1 MIITVP
7 DFQDWKSQPVT
18 KAVHAEMDAMIQGVA
33 GELADTAGVD
43 QILDRYR
50 AGYIQGIR
58 DVLNIRVDDIEGD
71 KID

>member
-18 KAVHAEMDAMIQGVA
+18 KAFFVVLDERIQ
-33 GELADTAGVD
+33 DTAGRLAETAGID

-58 DVLNIRVDDIEGD
+58 DVLGIDFDDVEGAEQ
-71 KID
+71 